1 MSYGLRVWNSSGVLT
16 LDISERLSQVI
27 SYGTATV
34 PAGSYVNVSVSGMA
48 QNDGWFV
55 FVCPLNFYEPSD
67 AGFNVLHPV
76 IYNGYFRLNNSSSYE
91 SYAVKYTVFR
101 R

>member
-27 SYGTATV
+27 TYGTAAV
-34 PAGSYVNVSVSGMA
+34 PANGSINIYVSGMVP
-48 QNDGWFV
+48 GGSWYV
-55 FVCPLNFYEPSD
+55 FVCPANIDELPDTAHSILRPAINY
-67 AGFNVLHPV
+67 
-76 IYNGYFRLNNSSSYE
+76 GYFTLTNSYTFSGFSI
-91 SYAVKYTVFR
+91 KYTVFR